1 MNCKSRFPKLEE
13 LHRAFPGWLIMLR
26 RDAWMFVPTSEIR
39 RPATRRIHR
48 LIRKAQAVAHL
59 GGWQEFI
66 KSELELAQAM
76 PANADNNSIG
86 KGDSNYTQTRETLCK
101 S

>member
-48 LIRKAQAVAHL
+48 LIRKAQAVAYTA
-59 GGWQEFI
+59 GWKEFI
-66 KSELELAQAM
+66 KLELEIAQAS
-76 PANADNNSIG
+76 PASADNNSIG
-86 KGDSNYTQTRETLCK
+86 NADSNNTQTGETLCK